1 MPYTSPAADTAIV
14 KRGRSPEI
22 FSTTF
27 RIDEKYIKSSSNF
40 KNIKKWDSLNH
51 VKLILAIESK
61 FKIPEWI
68 CLYRFNFSKFK
79 ISIKP
84 DDSVELLSYKEILN
98 YLQKIWN

>member
-1 MPYTSPAADTAIV
+1 MNSIEN
-14 KRGRSPEI
+14 KLKKI

-61 FKIPEWI
+61 FKI
-68 CLYRFNFSKFK
+68 
-79 ISIKP
+79 SIKP
-84 DDSVELLSYKEILN
+84 DDSVELLSYKEIFN
-98 YLQKIWN
+98 YLQKNLK

>member
-1 MPYTSPAADTAIV
+1 MNSIEN
-14 KRGRSPEI
+14 KLKKI

-61 FKIPEWI
+61 FKI
-68 CLYRFNFSKFK
+68 
-79 ISIKP
+79 SIKP

-98 YLQKIWN
+98 YLRKNLK

>member
-1 MPYTSPAADTAIV
+1 MNSIENKLKKV
-14 KRGRSPEI
+14 

-61 FKIPEWI
+61 FKI
-68 CLYRFNFSKFK
+68 
-79 ISIKP
+79 SIKP
-84 DDSVELLSYKEILN
+84 DDSVELLSFKEIFN
-98 YLQKIWN
+98 YLQKNLK

>member
-1 MPYTSPAADTAIV
+1 MNSIEN
-14 KRGRSPEI
+14 KLKKI

-61 FKIPEWI
+61 FKI
-68 CLYRFNFSKFK
+68 
-79 ISIKP
+79 SIKP

-98 YLQKIWN
+98 YLQKI

>member
-1 MPYTSPAADTAIV
+1 MNSIENKLKKV
-14 KRGRSPEI
+14 

-61 FKIPEWI
+61 FKI
-68 CLYRFNFSKFK
+68 
-79 ISIKP
+79 SIKP
-84 DDSVELLSYKEILN
+84 DDSVELLSFKEICN
-98 YLQKIWN
+98 YLQKNLK

>member
-1 MPYTSPAADTAIV
+1 MNSIENNL
-14 KRGRSPEI
+14 KKI

-61 FKIPEWI
+61 FKI
-68 CLYRFNFSKFK
+68 
-79 ISIKP
+79 SIKP

-98 YLQKIWN
+98 YLKKNLK

>member
-1 MPYTSPAADTAIV
+1 MNSIEN
-14 KRGRSPEI
+14 KLKKI

-61 FKIPEWI
+61 FKI
-68 CLYRFNFSKFK
+68 
-79 ISIKP
+79 SIKP

-98 YLQKIWN
+98 YLQKNLK

>member
-1 MPYTSPAADTAIV
+1 MNSIEN
-14 KRGRSPEI
+14 KLKKI

-61 FKIPEWI
+61 FKI
-68 CLYRFNFSKFK
+68 
-79 ISIKP
+79 SIKP

-98 YLQKIWN
+98 YLKKNLK

>member
-1 MPYTSPAADTAIV
+1 MNSIEN
-14 KRGRSPEI
+14 KLKKI

-61 FKIPEWI
+61 FKI
-68 CLYRFNFSKFK
+68 
-79 ISIKP
+79 SIKP

-98 YLQKIWN
+98 YLQKNLKLKMPLKF